1 MVTVN
6 GVSAR
11 GLTSEVSA
19 RVNAH
24 RMERLS
30 SVSSV
35 SMARGDGGRE
45 VFEENKDRY
54 DWLDRLGEV
63 CGKCR

>member
-1 MVTVN
+1 MKTN
-6 GVSAR
+6 IH
-11 GLTSEVSA
+11 GLDFFDSFI
-19 RVNAH
+19 R
-24 RMERLS
+24 
-30 SVSSV
+30 
-35 SMARGDGGRE
+35 MARNLRFEAAGVLYHVMAQGDGGRE